1 MPRITGVYK
10 IVAGSDPL
18 FPAASGHEW
27 FFDFGRGMAQGK
39 QSGKVSV
46 SLRRNPAVQVRIMVW
61 QVVPK
66 QRRLLLGNTDAEG
79 SNRAVARADWRVT
92 QQSDAVVLE
101 RDGHRL
107 VLQRPEPGDY

>member
-1 MPRITGVYK
+1 MPRISGVYK

-18 FPAASGHEW
+18 LPAAAGHEW
-27 FFDFGRGMAQGK
+27 FFDFGRGMAQGR
-39 QSGKVSV
+39 QSGKVSI
-46 SLRRNPAVQVRIMVW
+46 SLRRNPSVQVRIMVW

-79 SNRAVARADWRVT
+79 SNRAVVRADWRVT